1 MTGLDKI
8 ITRIKLDTDKTS
20 ETIRLRNEAEC
31 QKLLDDAKAEAQSI
45 LKDGEIKAEKKYQ
58 DIIARANSAAEL
70 EERKII
76 LSARQ
81 NVISTMISNTLKSL
95 KNLPEDKY
103 FELIYKMISKFSE
116 ESDGVIFLNEADLN
130 RLPKDFVSKANSA
143 SKGKLSLSDTSVSVD
158 GGFILTYGGVDVNC
172 SFSSLFNDNSEKISD
187 AVAKLLFQ

>member
-143 SKGKLSLSDTSVSVD
+143 SKGKLTLSDTSVSVD

>member
-116 ESDGVIFLNEADLN
+116 EADGVIFLNEADLN

-143 SKGKLSLSDTSVSVD
+143 SKGKLTLSDTSVSVD

>member
-116 ESDGVIFLNEADLN
+116 EADGVIFLNEADLN